1 MARARAT
8 LVAAGDAGYA
18 ASTMRSAL
26 ASLAALASRA
36 LLGLA
41 LASPVALVAC
51 AEPAVAPAVSP
62 PSPSPPAPPSATPAA
77 APAPSLARSTA
88 TTPPPS
94 DALEL
99 AVTRAGVRVSGADVL
114 PVPAAPAWVDG
125 FAVAHKR
132 RGPHDLF
139 LVPLGAAV
147 GSARGPHTVATVSV
161 APEIPY
167 RVLVEVLFTLA
178 QSGVP
183 KVAMLVTG
191 AGGGLATIEHEAP
204 RAAPGDL
211 AAQAEAMAAELA
223 VLGGGSRT
231 AGAHAAPSG
240 SPAFVTIARDGLT
253 VRAGGV
259 KLGPGCRG
267 PGQGPTVPALPS
279 SEQDWASLGR
289 CAATLRAEAGA
300 GDTITLTAAP
310 DIDFQTVV
318 SALDAV
324 RPSFP
329 RFVLGVPR

>member
-1 MARARAT
+1 
-8 LVAAGDAGYA
+8 
-18 ASTMRSAL
+18 MRSAL

-62 PSPSPPAPPSATPAA
+62 PSPSPTAPPSATPAA

-88 TTPPPS
+88 TTPPPR

-99 AVTRAGVRVSGADVL
+99 ALTRASVRVAGADVL
-114 PVPAAPAWVDG
+114 PVPTAPAWVDG

-132 RGPHDLF
+132 GGPHDLF

-147 GSARGPHTVATVSV
+147 GSSRGPHTVATVSV

-191 AGGGLATIEHEAP
+191 PGGGLAAIEHEAP

-223 VLGGGSRT
+223 ALNGGARATT
-231 AGAHAAPSG
+231 AGRVAPSG

-259 KLGPGCRG
+259 RLGPGCRG